1 MMLYTAMNKL
11 NEYIPNRYM
20 MVNVVARRARQIALE
35 AENNG
40 QILEDK
46 PVTMAINEVAEGL
59 FDASTIDTV
68 IDTDNR

>member
-1 MMLYTAMNKL
+1 MMLYPAMNKL

-59 FDASTIDTV
+59 IDASTIDTV

>member
-1 MMLYTAMNKL
+1 MMLYPAMNKL
-11 NEYIPNRYM
+11 NEYIPNRYR

>member
-1 MMLYTAMNKL
+1 MMLYPAMNKL

-40 QILEDK
+40 QILEGK

>member
-1 MMLYTAMNKL
+1 MMLYPAMNKL

-46 PVTMAINEVAEGL
+46 PVTMAINEVSEGL

>member
-1 MMLYTAMNKL
+1 MMLYPAMNKL

-68 IDTDNR
+68 VDTDNR

>member
-1 MMLYTAMNKL
+1 MMLYPAMNKL

-35 AENNG
+35 AEKNG

>member
-1 MMLYTAMNKL
+1 MMLYPAINKL

-68 IDTDNR
+68 IDTDNS

>member
-1 MMLYTAMNKL
+1 MILYPAMNKL

>member
-1 MMLYTAMNKL
+1 MMLYPAMNKL
-11 NEYIPNRYM
+11 NEYITNRYM